1 MGDQLK
7 LSTPDQGILTYT
19 ITGFTGDTSLMIKW
33 DAFGVFLNRE
43 GYLRSFASETLAE
56 DFVYYVAF
64 KPFCPIQK
72 TLDDICTQLAIPE
85 TQVSQNTKLL
95 GLMLQSDNDFI
106 LKLYL
111 SAVVLV
117 VLVII
122 SGVLMIANSLHTMVA
137 RRTEFF
143 GMLRCLGACPK
154 QIVRYVRMEALCW
167 CRISIPVGLGIS
179 VVMIW
184 GLCGVLRYLS
194 PSYFAG
200 MPLFRI
206 SWIGLVSGAAV
217 GLLTVLLAARS
228 PAKKPPACL
237 LSLQFP
243 VMPEPSW
250 K

>member
-1 MGDQLK
+1 M
-7 LSTPDQGILTYT
+7 T
-19 ITGFTGDTSLMIKW
+19 KW

-64 KPFCPIQK
+64 KPFVQYRK
-72 TLDDICTQLAIPE
+72 HLTTYAHSLRFPE

-137 RRTEFF
+137 RRTDFS
-143 GMLRCLGACPK
+143 
-154 QIVRYVRMEALCW
+154 LC
-167 CRISIPVGLGIS
+167 S
-179 VVMIW
+179 
-184 GLCGVLRYLS
+184 GVLEPVPNRLCAMSVWKLCAGAGSPFLS
-194 PSYFAG
+194 DLG
-200 MPLFRI
+200 
-206 SWIGLVSGAAV
+206 
-217 GLLTVLLAARS
+217 
-228 PAKKPPACL
+228 
-237 LSLQFP
+237 FP
-243 VMPEPSW
+243 W
-250 K
+250 L